1 MALIQCTDCHSDI
14 SDAAAACPRC
24 GAPVPVTLK
33 QGQEQCPWCM
43 SVVDAQASICP
54 GCRARKGYATN
65 AYGVMGKGS
74 VIAFG
79 LVLPLLITAAFPP
92 AGLLLVPVALFCAW
106 RLKRGPVW
114 YQTTR
119 VGG

>member
-1 MALIQCTDCHSDI
+1 MALIQCTDCQTEI

-24 GAPVPVTLK
+24 GAPVPLTLGE
-33 QGQEQCPWCM
+33 GQEPCPWCM
-43 SVVDAQASICP
+43 TVVHAQASVCP

-79 LVLPLLITAAFPP
+79 IVLPALVTVLFLP
-92 AGLLLVPVALFCAW
+92 AGIVCVPLALFCAW
-106 RLKRGPVW
+106 RIKRGPVW

-119 VGG
+119 PT